1 MTTGDQARALLAMI
15 ICGAGAGAVHDL
27 FFMIR
32 RGMLLTMLAD
42 FLLGLFLAAS
52 VAAAG
57 MMLACDPFRLYAFVG
72 VIMGWMIYALTLGT
86 IVRILTQ
93 TIGKLSK
100 KVTN

>member
-1 MTTGDQARALLAMI
+1 M
-15 ICGAGAGAVHDL
+15 HDL
-27 FFMIR
+27 FAVIR

-42 FLLGLFLAAS
+42 SLLGIFLAAG
-52 VAAAG
+52 VIAAG

-72 VIMGWMIYALTLGT
+72 VSMGWMIYALTLGT

-93 TIGKLSK
+93 TLGKLSK